1 MNFNRILLFP
11 QLFLDPFLSSYQPN
25 FISSLFFKH
34 ISSRVCASH
43 ICKVTQTGAIPLK
56 IVTLPF
62 LMTVNCQQPLIEVWG
77 FILTS
82 PLHFVCSELL
92 ELKCMLRKFVKVYHI
107 LAILKCTVQWC
118 WENSFYC
125 AIIASRHLQY
135 SLHFVKLKI
144 HNHLTVNPSFSL
156 VVPHNNHSI
165 VCLCGLEFSKYL
177 NKVNSQ
183 CISSFLDVLEH
194 GPQVS
199 LVLFLHLYLAL
210 QCVSFSY
217 MFLFFIFHGG
227 VKYTVSVF
235 LSLAYVT

>member
-1 MNFNRILLFP
+1 MNV
-11 QLFLDPFLSSYQPN
+11 S
-25 FISSLFFKH
+25 
-34 ISSRVCASH
+34 
-43 ICKVTQTGAIPLK
+43 
-56 IVTLPF
+56 
-62 LMTVNCQQPLIEVWG
+62 CQQPPIEVQS

-92 ELKCMLRKFVKVYHI
+92 KLKCMLRKFVKFYQI

-125 AIIASRHLQY
+125 AIIASRHLQH

-156 VVPHNNHSI
+156 VVPCNNHSI

-183 CISSFLDVLEH
+183 CICSFLAVLEH
-194 GPQVS
+194 GLQVS
-199 LVLFLHLYLAL
+199 LVLFLHLHLAL
-210 QCVSFSY
+210 WCLSLSY
-217 MFLFFIFHGG
+217 MFPSFIFFFTTSISHGG
-227 VKYTVSVF
+227 AKYVVSVF
-235 LSLAYVT
+235 MDPAYVTWYHDIQFNLLSYKSHNLCATS